1 MTLRLVLLV
10 LPAILLGCDPSPVTT
25 NEPVGTVLTPV
36 PQSNLPEEP
45 MPEKRPHEMTL
56 HGETRVDEYYWLRD
70 DTRSDPDVLA
80 YLEEENAYFEK
91 SMAPLE
97 ALQKTVLGEI
107 TSRIKPED
115 LSVPYLRDGYW
126 YYSRY
131 EPGKEYAIHSR
142 RKGDMQAVEEILV
155 DGNERAGKHE
165 FWDLRGL
172 VVSDDHRYVAIAEDT
187 GGRRINDIR
196 ILDTAKT
203 EFLPEVVEYG
213 SESMAFSTDG
223 KYLFYHKIHPQ
234 TLLEQ
239 QLMRHELGTDPA
251 ADVLVHDEQDVTY
264 YSWIY
269 RSRSGKYLFLYHQN
283 TDSTEVQWMA
293 ADNPLGEF
301 RPFLPREPDHEYD
314 IDHANGRFYIRS
326 NWQAENFRLF
336 SATLEQS
343 ADKSQWTEL
352 IPHRD
357 DALLLNVQA
366 FDKWL
371 VLGERRN
378 GLRQVRVMAHDGSLD
393 RYLASDEKAYMM
405 WPGLNVSTDTD
416 SIRYGFTSLVT
427 PTQTWEID
435 LNTGESSLLKA
446 SIVPGYNSENFRT
459 DRISI
464 AARDGE
470 EVPVTLAWHKD
481 HPPGEKTPALIYGY
495 GSYGASI
502 DPGFDS
508 SVISLLDRG
517 FVYAIAHIRGG
528 QEKGRRWYED
538 GRLLNK
544 KNTFYDF
551 IDVSRGLQQQGLID
565 ATRTYAHGVSA
576 GGLLMGAV
584 LNMAPEVYHG
594 AIVDVPFVDVV
605 TTMLD
610 ESIPLTT
617 GEFNEWGNPANQEDY
632 EYMLSYSPYDQ
643 ISEQAYPNI
652 YVSTGLQDSQVQY
665 YEPAKWV
672 ARLRDR
678 RTDNNRLIFH
688 TSMAAGHSGVSGRYR
703 QQLETAQKYAF
714 ILDLSGQEN

>member
-142 RKGDMQAVEEILV
+142 RKGDMQAVEEILL

-269 RSRSGKYLFLYHQN
+269 RSRSGKFLFLYHQN

-405 WPGLNVSTDTD
+405 WPGL
-416 SIRYGFTSLVT
+416 TSART
-427 PTQTWEID
+427 PTASV
-435 LNTGESSLLKA
+435 TGLPAWSLR
-446 SIVPGYNSENFRT
+446 PR
-459 DRISI
+459 
-464 AARDGE
+464 
-470 EVPVTLAWHKD
+470 P
-481 HPPGEKTPALIYGY
+481 
-495 GSYGASI
+495 
-502 DPGFDS
+502 
-508 SVISLLDRG
+508 
-517 FVYAIAHIRGG
+517 
-528 QEKGRRWYED
+528 
-538 GRLLNK
+538 GRL
-544 KNTFYDF
+544 T
-551 IDVSRGLQQQGLID
+551 
-565 ATRTYAHGVSA
+565 
-576 GGLLMGAV
+576 
-584 LNMAPEVYHG
+584 
-594 AIVDVPFVDVV
+594 
-605 TTMLD
+605 
-610 ESIPLTT
+610 
-617 GEFNEWGNPANQEDY
+617 
-632 EYMLSYSPYDQ
+632 
-643 ISEQAYPNI
+643 
-652 YVSTGLQDSQVQY
+652 
-665 YEPAKWV
+665 
-672 ARLRDR
+672 
-678 RTDNNRLIFH
+678 
-688 TSMAAGHSGVSGRYR
+688 
-703 QQLETAQKYAF
+703 
-714 ILDLSGQEN
+714 